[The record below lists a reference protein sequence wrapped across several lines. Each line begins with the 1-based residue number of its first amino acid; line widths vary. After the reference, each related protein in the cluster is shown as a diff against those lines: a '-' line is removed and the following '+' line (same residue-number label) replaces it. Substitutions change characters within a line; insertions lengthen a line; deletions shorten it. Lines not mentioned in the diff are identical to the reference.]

1 MKSGGAEWDLV
12 VAGAGPAG
20 CALAAKVAS
29 AGARVLVLEQAKSP
43 GEGRGWIVDVERTA
57 FAAAGVP
64 EPGPDA
70 LWPAPGR
77 QVMVSSDRASTIDLQ
92 RLPVVPVRND
102 LYVGQLA
109 RWAESAGAVM
119 RTGCTAV
126 EPLIG
131 AGAVTGVRFLDGDA
145 EEVARSHVAADCTGM
160 SGVLRRKTPAGWGLD
175 RAVKQSDIVIAR
187 REVWSIDRDAA
198 RAAAADGRF
207 QDDVRVD
214 RAGAAGSYS
223 IETCHVDISRSF
235 VDVLVGVKP
244 VTGLPGTDEHFETL
258 MRGLGFAGER
268 IFGGGAP
275 IPIGRALYSFVGD
288 GLVVLGDS
296 AGQVI
301 PMHGSGTASALIA
314 ADHASRAV
322 LGALR
327 RGAYDSAALWSY
339 CRGFQSGRGSVLAYY
354 YVIRRH
360 SESLS
365 VSEIDRMISR
375 GILAASDVRSGLVP
389 EPFSPNPVALGT
401 KLVRGLGE
409 LGLLTGFARAGMT
422 ATRMK
427 RHYRRYP
434 DTYSAASLAN
444 WIKSMPGHIAEQ

>member
-1 MKSGGAEWDLV
+1 MKSGVAEWDLV

-198 RAAAADGRF
+198 RAAAADACSTNCRLYAYRPNATTNSNSTTTTG
-207 QDDVRVD
+207 VRITSSNEFD
-214 RAGAAGSYS
+214 P
-223 IETCHVDISRSF
+223 RS
-235 VDVLVGVKP
+235 G
-244 VTGLPGTDEHFETL
+244 
-258 MRGLGFAGER
+258 
-268 IFGGGAP
+268 
-275 IPIGRALYSFVGD
+275 
-288 GLVVLGDS
+288 
-296 AGQVI
+296 
-301 PMHGSGTASALIA
+301 
-314 ADHASRAV
+314 
-322 LGALR
+322 
-327 RGAYDSAALWSY
+327 SAAH
-339 CRGFQSGRGSVLAYY
+339 RRPRLAFTAPPRTPRRAPKPAPRRRR
-354 YVIRRH
+354 IRK
-360 SESLS
+360 E
-365 VSEIDRMISR
+365 
-375 GILAASDVRSGLVP
+375 
-389 EPFSPNPVALGT
+389 
-401 KLVRGLGE
+401 
-409 LGLLTGFARAGMT
+409 
-422 ATRMK
+422 
-427 RHYRRYP
+427 
-434 DTYSAASLAN
+434 
-444 WIKSMPGHIAEQ
+444 